1 MPLPCRTKSNLLYSD
16 EKQQKAFEFHKAV
29 ARHMEYTSAIQSQA
43 ELSRPRPRVHEYVFI
58 ENDIVFN
65 ENATILLH
73 PYIVFV
79 SFHIVLICP
88 HENDE
93 NGKNQ
98 RKSIISYRI
107 VSYRIE
113 IIWIICGCCCIV
125 FKSLHF
131 QWKRS
136 VYWWLAYDVIKNM
149 IMKIMINLLQIL
161 IWPTRPYNV
170 FLY

>member
-1 MPLPCRTKSNLLYSD
+1 
-16 EKQQKAFEFHKAV
+16 
-29 ARHMEYTSAIQSQA
+29 MEYTSAIQSQA
-43 ELSRPRPRVHEYVFI
+43 ELSRRRPRVHEYVFI

-107 VSYRIE
+107 VSYRIVSYRIE
-113 IIWIICGCCCIV
+113 IIWIILVVVASFSKACI
-125 FKSLHF
+125 FSENGLSIGGLHMMSS
-131 QWKRS
+131 K
-136 VYWWLAYDVIKNM
+136 
-149 IMKIMINLLQIL
+149 
-161 IWPTRPYNV
+161 T
-170 FLY
+170 